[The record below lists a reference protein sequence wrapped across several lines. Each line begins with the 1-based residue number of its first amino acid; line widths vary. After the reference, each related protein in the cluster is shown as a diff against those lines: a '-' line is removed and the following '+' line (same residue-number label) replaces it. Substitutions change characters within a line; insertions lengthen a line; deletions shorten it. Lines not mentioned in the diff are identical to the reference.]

1 MSLSPPPNQTPV
13 HVVLSQFSIA
23 VTASSCIAFILGLR
37 IEEKDAPTTI
47 LIAFLLGLV
56 VLVCLVTIVWACI
69 ELSMIFILTAQLQE
83 FFASLQ
89 NTQLDGAPNDPA
101 PQQARTQRTIIATL
115 SIVVL
120 LALSIIAIG
129 IYLLSAQDPQQYW
142 LYIEL
147 SFLTVEFIIYA
158 CLYIVTRQRAQRES
172 PSQQQDI
179 GSNDEE
185 QGRAQDEFA
194 RLIRAAMPQNP
205 AAPVGPRQQRN
216 LSGGNRRP
224 GATSLR
230 QAPVRAGRT
239 VAS

>member
-1 MSLSPPPNQTPV
+1 MSLLPPPNQTPP

-23 VTASSCIAFILGLR
+23 VMASSCIAFILGLR
-37 IEEKDAPTTI
+37 VEEKDAPTAI
-47 LIAFLLGLV
+47 LIAFLLGVV

-83 FFASLQ
+83 FFAAQQ

-101 PQQARTQRTIIATL
+101 PQQARKPRTIIAAL

-120 LALSIIAIG
+120 LALSLIAIG
-129 IYLLSAQDPQQYW
+129 IYLLFAQDPQQYW

-147 SFLTVEFIIYA
+147 SFLTLEFIIYA
-158 CLYIVTRQRAQRES
+158 CLYIVTRHRAQTDS

-179 GSNDEE
+179 ESSAEE
-185 QGRAQDEFA
+185 QERARQEFA
-194 RLIRAAMPQNP
+194 RLIGVALPQDP
-205 AAPVGPRQQRN
+205 AAPVGSRQQRN
-216 LSGGNRRP
+216 PSGGNRRS